1 MRSRKGFFKKLVLS
15 GATAVSV
22 IGFASPA
29 VFAWDGGNFNNDFSN
44 NFHNSIRCD
53 RDWDWD
59 DSNCM
64 RLDNFRFSDFNSNN
78 HCDHRFSNNW

>member
-15 GATAVSV
+15 GATAVSLV
-22 IGFASPA
+22 GFASPA
-29 VFAWDGGNFNNDFSN
+29 VFAWDGGSYSNSSSN
-44 NFHNSIRCD
+44 NYSNSSRCD

-64 RLDNFRFSDFNSNN
+64 RMDNNKFSDFNNR
-78 HCDHRFSNNW
+78 CDHQVSNRYW